1 MHATLKEG
9 LGFEA
14 ENGEDDGA
22 GVDAG
27 EGVAGGE
34 EVDVSDYVGVVVV
47 VAAERYKGAHAQAVR
62 VEHLEKI
69 KSFIFFVFVN
79 F

>member
-1 MHATLKEG
+1 MHATLEEG

-14 ENGEDDGA
+14 EDGEDDGA

-34 EVDVSDYVGVVVV
+34 EVDVSDHVGVVVV
-47 VAAERYKGAHAQAVR
+47 VAAERNQGAHAQAVG
-62 VEHLEKI
+62 VEHLE
-69 KSFIFFVFVN
+69 
-79 F
+79 